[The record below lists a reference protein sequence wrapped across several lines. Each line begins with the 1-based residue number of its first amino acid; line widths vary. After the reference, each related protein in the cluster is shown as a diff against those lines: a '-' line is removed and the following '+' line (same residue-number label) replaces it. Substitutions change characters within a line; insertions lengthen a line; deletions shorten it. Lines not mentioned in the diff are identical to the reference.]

1 MTAKGDV
8 ERPWTTAEVAYLE
21 ANAGKVPRRDIC
33 RELRRSSA
41 SVKTKASRLGLSLRV
56 VRWGLVWCDECASW
70 RSSVGERTGWCRVC
84 EMRRRLAGREAA
96 CAEEMARMTPGQR
109 AVYERS
115 EALRGRRSAA
125 AAMPPMPDTRRM
137 RAADETRAMR
147 EWHLEVER
155 IQLRDAWLAY
165 DAAKTRLVRMRRAV
179 GTSPRAKKS
188 E

>member
-33 RELRRSSA
+33 RERRRSSA

-56 VRWGLVWCDECASW
+56 VRWGLVWCDGCASW

-84 EMRRRLAGREAA
+84 EMRMRLAGREAA
-96 CAEEMARMTPGQR
+96 CAEEMARMTPAQR

-115 EALRGRRSAA
+115 ESLRGRREPP
-125 AAMPPMPDTRRM
+125 AAMPPKPDTRRM
-137 RAADETRAMR
+137 GAADEQRALR

-155 IQLRDAWLAY
+155 RQLRDAWLRY

-179 GTSPRAKKS
+179 GTSPRSKKP